1 MFTYCL
7 HIVYI
12 LFTSCLHIVCLS
24 KCLSETEQLPPLGS
38 WPSWVLE
45 EATEATCVLNGFHPK
60 GAMCGK
66 TWQNYVQTTYKP
78 CDMCQLDDTKT
89 AGCFAG
95 QASLSLKDAG
105 DNTQKQTHSTAWS
118 KPTHRSSQCHRH
130 VPTTQ
135 NTPWVMCF
143 QFRVV
148 FSFKSA
154 YPEVV
159 LGWTEHSCYPGTPR
173 RSISSFR
180 RQAVVMGAESAMFVR
195 AQTRATIIGI
205 WVKKMPSF

>member
-1 MFTYCL
+1 MGF
-7 HIVYI
+7 IRKV
-12 LFTSCLHIVCLS
+12 
-24 KCLSETEQLPPLGS
+24 P
-38 WPSWVLE
+38 
-45 EATEATCVLNGFHPK
+45 CVAKHDK
-60 GAMCGK
+60 
-66 TWQNYVQTTYKP
+66 TTYKLRTNHVICASWMILRP
-78 CDMCQLDDTKT
+78 QVASQVKHL
-89 AGCFAG
+89 
-95 QASLSLKDAG
+95 SLSLKDAG

-135 NTPWVMCF
+135 HTPWVMCF